1 MTREGEDYFEE
12 SRVIIR
18 NEQEDDE
25 QSTDA
30 FNYALESLQMIAQ
43 TTDEQSTQLCL
54 HGALQP
60 PMSRGSEDITGGNGG
75 NHYKDDWEISS
86 RISS

>member
-1 MTREGEDYFEE
+1 M
-12 SRVIIR
+12 IIR

-43 TTDEQSTQLCL
+43 TT
-54 HGALQP
+54 
-60 PMSRGSEDITGGNGG
+60 G
-75 NHYKDDWEISS
+75 NHAEFDVKGHVNI
-86 RISS
+86 I